1 MDPYDRL
8 KLDNQLCFPL
18 YATAKE
24 VVRLY
29 TPLLDELGITYTQYI
44 ALMVL
49 WEHREASV
57 KTLGQRLFLD
67 SGTLTPL
74 LKKMEAQGLVL
85 RRRDLA
91 DERSVIVTLTQ
102 EGAALRDRALAI
114 PERLASCIPIGA
126 EDAKALYT
134 ILRKLLGT
142 FGSGTYGIDSD
153 TPAHNT

>member
-1 MDPYDRL
+1 MEPYDRL

-49 WEHREASV
+49 WEEREASV
-57 KTLGQRLFLD
+57 KTLGKRLFLD

-74 LKKMEAQGLVL
+74 LKKMESQGLVT
-85 RRRDLA
+85 RRRDPA
-91 DERSVIVTLTQ
+91 DERSVIVAPTA
-102 EGAALRDRALAI
+102 EGDALRDRALAI
-114 PERLASCIPIGA
+114 PERLASCIPIA
-126 EDAKALYT
+126 PEDAKDLYR
-134 ILRKLLGT
+134 ILRALLGAL
-142 FGSGTYGIDSD
+142 
-153 TPAHNT
+153 TPDPYRD